1 MKKFEQLFK
10 KILLRIL
17 LSIKP
22 VNKNSQLSKSNSE
35 SSLLFIRLNRI
46 GDALI
51 TTPLLD
57 QVKKK
62 LGCKIYVLA
71 DKKNH
76 FVFLNNPSVDEVIV
90 FDKKLKSF
98 FGINRLIKNHN
109 INAIIDLHDD
119 VSTTVSFLIALAG
132 VKYKFGLKK
141 SNYSIYSHTVDRL
154 DPENNHVVD
163 RIVKL
168 SELLSFIPDYDNLR
182 VKYYPKEID
191 ITEASQKLSKINPGH
206 KILIG
211 INISAGSYARF
222 WGTERYRSL
231 IGLLSDFDL
240 NYVLFCSP
248 SDIEL
253 AKKISN
259 SEKIYPTSDNFS
271 IFAAGIQNVDFL
283 ITPDTSAVH
292 LASVKS
298 IPVFGLYVKY
308 KTADMIWS
316 PYNTKFDCVVTEEPT
331 LENMSFEQVKN
342 KLIPFL
348 ETTLNVKANSRM

>member
-10 KILLRIL
+10 RILLRIL

-22 VNKNSQLSKSNSE
+22 VIKNSQLIKFNSK

-51 TTPLLD
+51 ATPLLD

-76 FVFLNNPSVDEVIV
+76 FVFFNNPAVDEVIV

-98 FGINRLIKNHN
+98 FGINKLIKKNN

-119 VSTTVSFLIALAG
+119 VSATVSFLIALAN
-132 VKYKFGLKK
+132 VNYKFGLKK
-141 SNYSIYSHTVDRL
+141 ENSSIFTHTIARL
-154 DPENNHVVD
+154 DPRKNHVID
-163 RIVKL
+163 RLIKL
-168 SELLSFIPDYDNLR
+168 SELLSFIPDHKNLQVR
-182 VKYYPKEID
+182 YYPSEND
-191 ITEASQKLSKINPGH
+191 LADAREKLSAMNTWSK
-206 KILIG
+206 KMIG
-211 INISAGSYARF
+211 INISAGSNARF
-222 WGTERYRSL
+222 WGTDRYRSL
-231 IGLLSDFDL
+231 IGLLSNYDI
-240 NYVLFCSP
+240 NYVIFCSP
-248 SDIEL
+248 TDIEL

-316 PYNTKFDCVVTEEPT
+316 PYNTKFDCVVTDEPT

-348 ETTLNVKANSRM
+348 ETTLNVKTNSRM